1 MNACEPKKASPP
13 PVRRRRGLSRSVV
26 LVGLMG
32 AGKTTIGRRLA
43 KRLNLE
49 FVDAD
54 EAIEEAA
61 GLTVSEIFSRY
72 GETHFREGERR
83 VIARLIS
90 GMPKVIATGGGAFV
104 DPETRARVLEN
115 AIAVWLDADIDTLV
129 ERVSKRD
136 HRPLL
141 KDKDAG
147 QVLRDLAAVRNPFY
161 AEAQIRVPSQPTP
174 HHIAVEA
181 IVAELRRLGESA

>member
-1 MNACEPKKASPP
+1 MNACEPKNDPP
-13 PVRRRRGLSRSVV
+13 PPARRRRGLSRSVV

-43 KRLNLE
+43 KRLGLE

-61 GLTVSEIFSRY
+61 GLTVSEIFARY
-72 GETHFREGERR
+72 GEAHFREGERR

-104 DPETRARVLEN
+104 DPETRARVLET

-129 ERVSKRD
+129 ERVAKRD

-161 AEAQIRVPSQPTP
+161 AQAPIRISSQPAP
-174 HHIAVEA
+174 HHVAVDS
-181 IVAELRRLGESA
+181 IVAELRRLGEAP